1 MSVVEE
7 LSLQSSGL
15 DHEGSSHEAGA
26 AKVSESESDGKRD
39 SWMSESVEVSLG
51 DWQLQPAETEEV
63 TSLGDGL

>member
-1 MSVVEE
+1 MIMSVVEE

-39 SWMSESVEVSLG
+39 SWMSESVMIFLV
-51 DWQLQPAETEEV
+51 D
-63 TSLGDGL
+63 